1 MDHSRKFPTFSTSKL
16 RHTKRHLLINGVIT
30 NLLFLLCLRST
41 TRKLLGNEVQVK
53 RKING
58 GDIDWALGAATWS
71 LKWVGLGKHLQEQW
85 IFRDSILGWA
95 WHHDRFESNGG
106 NLQLKQLKPAHPGH
120 QPAEALVHLL
130 QTRQSSISWIKSP
143 GAGAGM
149 VEWSINGMGR
159 RVRNSF
165 FVFAVKAW

>member
-30 NLLFLLCLRST
+30 NLFFLLFLRST

-71 LKWVGLGKHLQEQW
+71 LKWVGLGKHLQETMD
-85 IFRDSILGWA
+85 F
-95 WHHDRFESNGG
+95 
-106 NLQLKQLKPAHPGH
+106 
-120 QPAEALVHLL
+120 
-130 QTRQSSISWIKSP
+130 
-143 GAGAGM
+143 
-149 VEWSINGMGR
+149 
-159 RVRNSF
+159 
-165 FVFAVKAW
+165 

>member
-1 MDHSRKFPTFSTSKL
+1 
-16 RHTKRHLLINGVIT
+16 
-30 NLLFLLCLRST
+30 
-41 TRKLLGNEVQVK
+41 VQVK

-106 NLQLKQLKPAHPGH
+106 NLATAKAAKAC
-120 QPAEALVHLL
+120 A
-130 QTRQSSISWIKSP
+130 SWAST
-143 GAGAGM
+143 
-149 VEWSINGMGR
+149 S
-159 RVRNSF
+159 
-165 FVFAVKAW
+165 